1 MNVKNFLTLAAVVS
15 LVYGLPYFLS
25 PQGSANVYGYGEV
38 TTPLSNLVLQFFAI
52 SMIATGVMC
61 FIARNAE
68 RSVGRSAVLWYI
80 AVSQLLFLYMDIR
93 TMLAG
98 DEGGMNYVD
107 LVVNVVLG
115 FGALYFISQDR
126 KARAAA

>member
-1 MNVKNFLTLAAVVS
+1 M
-15 LVYGLPYFLS
+15 
-25 PQGSANVYGYGEV
+25 
-38 TTPLSNLVLQFFAI
+38 SN
-52 SMIATGVMC
+52 ATG
-61 FIARNAE
+61 
-68 RSVGRSAVLWYI
+68 SVLETGDVDNQVDGCAGMGI
-80 AVSQLLFLYMDIR
+80 AVSQLLFLYMDVR

-98 DEGGMNYVD
+98 DEGAMNYVD